1 MDGVVTLAT
10 TSPHTHMQIQN
21 TPNIELQ
28 VIFLI
33 GILFSKYQATLGLNA
48 LTHTLTHA
56 HINEESSHVARR
68 LFFIICLIS
77 LPISHLSP
85 QNNNNYYYYNNN
97 YYYDS
102 NNNNNNT
109 AERAKSQQQ
118 LLQPEEEEKKELKHC
133 YKKETERELLLP
145 KPNKKLWY

>member
-48 LTHTLTHA
+48 LTHA
-56 HINEESSHVARR
+56 HIQLHTLMKKVRTLHVVS
-68 LFFIICLIS
+68 F
-77 LPISHLSP
+77 LS
-85 QNNNNYYYYNNN
+85 YV
-97 YYYDS
+97 
-102 NNNNNNT
+102 
-109 AERAKSQQQ
+109 
-118 LLQPEEEEKKELKHC
+118 
-133 YKKETERELLLP
+133 
-145 KPNKKLWY
+145 